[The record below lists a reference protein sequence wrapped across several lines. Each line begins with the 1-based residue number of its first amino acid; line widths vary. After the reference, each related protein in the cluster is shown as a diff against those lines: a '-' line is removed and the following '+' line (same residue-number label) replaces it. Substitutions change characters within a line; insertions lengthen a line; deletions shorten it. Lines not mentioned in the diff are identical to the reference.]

1 MEAFLL
7 VILFVRLSRK
17 IKGVKMVNIIG
28 VLLGL
33 FFTYAAMYLSS
44 VGAGQTMMAYVDI
57 ISLWLSLGIPYGCV
71 LAAYGKAIPDLKGME
86 LMNKLFMPA
95 AWLGTIIGWIMMFYG
110 MGAGETENM
119 YAKFGLSMGVSI
131 ITLLYGLML
140 KVIFTT
146 LIESKK

>member
-1 MEAFLL
+1 
-7 VILFVRLSRK
+7 
-17 IKGVKMVNIIG
+17 MVNIIG

-44 VGAGQTMMAYVDI
+44 VGAGQTMMGYIDI

-86 LMNKLFMPA
+86 LMNKLFMPV
-95 AWLGTIIGWIMMFYG
+95 AWLGTLIGWVMMLYS
-110 MGAGETENM
+110 MSMETGEIENM
-119 YAKFGLSMGVSI
+119 YAKLSLYTAI
-131 ITLLYGLML
+131 TTITLLYGLIL

-146 LIESKK
+146 LIASKK

>member
-1 MEAFLL
+1 MIRILGAFLA
-7 VILFVRLSRK
+7 VLFTVC
-17 IKGVKMVNIIG
+17 
-28 VLLGL
+28 
-33 FFTYAAMYLSS
+33 AMYLSAI
-44 VGAGQTMMAYVDI
+44 GAGMTFRGFFDL
-57 ISLWLSLGIPYGCV
+57 ISFFICFGIPYGCA